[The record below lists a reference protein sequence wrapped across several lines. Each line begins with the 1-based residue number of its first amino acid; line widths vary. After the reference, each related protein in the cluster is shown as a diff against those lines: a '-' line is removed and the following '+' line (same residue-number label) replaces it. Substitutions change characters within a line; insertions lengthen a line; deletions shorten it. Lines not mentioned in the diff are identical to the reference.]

1 MNERCDVER
10 VMTRCSRYVPL
21 LGLVL
26 RQVHD
31 DVFASRHADGE
42 VGDDARAVFEK
53 LFALDESGST
63 NFAD

>member
-1 MNERCDVER
+1 M
-10 VMTRCSRYVPL
+10 MTRCLRYAPL
-21 LGLVL
+21 MGLVL